1 VNRRAN
7 RGAAEATRWA
17 WRCMC
22 AAVIVATLSLPLLT
36 SAQTI
41 VTVCTNKTTSG
52 DGDGDGETWQIV
64 VTLVLLVTMLVA
76 MAMEVGPADMLM
88 MLMLITL
95 LACRIINTTEAM
107 QGEGERAHSASS
119 QQRPVCPLSKT
130 SPLACQRELCQHG
143 TAVHT
148 HTHTHTHKTACSLT
162 HSRAHPNTTIRTQG
176 SATLE
181 C

>member
-1 VNRRAN
+1 
-7 RGAAEATRWA
+7 
-17 WRCMC
+17 MC

-95 LACRIINTTEAM
+95 LACRIINTAEAM
-107 QGEGERAHSASS
+107 QGE
-119 QQRPVCPLSKT
+119 
-130 SPLACQRELCQHG
+130 
-143 TAVHT
+143 
-148 HTHTHTHKTACSLT
+148 
-162 HSRAHPNTTIRTQG
+162 N
-176 SATLE
+176 
-181 C
+181 